1 MIMRKIKIDDVILP
15 MDIAWKNVGIS
26 LSGGADSALLAYLIC
41 QNLHDNC
48 KVHISTQV
56 RMWKSRP
63 WQEHISAEV
72 FDWFVGRFP
81 NLEFERHVNFI
92 PPELEEPHTTMI
104 KDENGKMKSGNRII
118 LRSFNEYLAHKVNLD
133 AWFAAVTLNPDVEF
147 DGAMSD
153 RQEPAIDAIM
163 THMGVTVCHPF
174 IASKKDWVIGQY
186 IKHDIAELLNITRSC
201 EGDNDQYPEVFK
213 GLDYKTYTSGQYV
226 PTCKKCFWCQERQWG
241 VMNAMQK

>member
-1 MIMRKIKIDDVILP
+1 MNMRKIKIDDVILP
-15 MDIAWKNVGIS
+15 MDIKWKNVGIS

-72 FDWFVGRFP
+72 FDWFVGHFP
-81 NLEFERHVNFI
+81 DLEFERHVNFI

-133 AWFAAVTLNPDVEF
+133 AWYAAVTLNPDVEF

-163 THMGVTVCHPF
+163 THMGVTV
-174 IASKKDWVIGQY
+174 
-186 IKHDIAELLNITRSC
+186 
-201 EGDNDQYPEVFK
+201 
-213 GLDYKTYTSGQYV
+213 
-226 PTCKKCFWCQERQWG
+226 
-241 VMNAMQK
+241 

>member
-1 MIMRKIKIDDVILP
+1 MRKIKIDNVSIP
-15 MDIAWKNVGIS
+15 VDIKWKNIGIS

-41 QNLHDNC
+41 KNLHDNC

-72 FDWFVGRFP
+72 FDWFVGYFP
-81 NLEFERHVNFI
+81 DLEFERHVNFI
-92 PPELEEPHTTMI
+92 PPELEEPNSTMI
-104 KDENGKMKSGNRII
+104 KDAYGKMKPGNRII

-133 AWFAAVTLNPDVEF
+133 AWYAAVTLNPDVEF
-147 DGAMSD
+147 EGALVD
-153 RQEPAIDAIM
+153 RQQPTIDTIM
-163 THMGVTVCHPF
+163 EHMGVTVCHPF
-174 IASKKDWVIGQY
+174 VASKKDWVIEQY
-186 IKHDIAELLNITRSC
+186 IKNDIAELLNITRSC
-201 EGDNDQYPEVFK
+201 EGDNDAYPEVFK
-213 GLDYKTYTSGQYV
+213 GLDYTTYTPGQYV

>member
-1 MIMRKIKIDDVILP
+1 MRKIKIDGVILP
-15 MDIAWKNVGIS
+15 MDIKWKNVGIS

-72 FDWFVGRFP
+72 FDWFVGHFP
-81 NLEFERHVNFI
+81 DLEFERHVNFI

-133 AWFAAVTLNPDVEF
+133 AWYAAVTLNPDVEF

-163 THMGVTVCHPF
+163 NHMGVTVCHPF

-186 IKHDIAELLNITRSC
+186 IKHNIAELLNITRSC
-201 EGDNDQYPEVFK
+201 EGDNDQ
-213 GLDYKTYTSGQYV
+213 
-226 PTCKKCFWCQERQWG
+226 
-241 VMNAMQK
+241 

>member
-1 MIMRKIKIDDVILP
+1 MSMRKIKIDGVILP
-15 MDIAWKNVGIS
+15 MDIKWKNVGIS

-72 FDWFVGRFP
+72 FDWFVGHFP
-81 NLEFERHVNFI
+81 DLEFERHVNFI

-133 AWFAAVTLNPDVEF
+133 AWYAAVTLNPDVEF

-163 THMGVTVCHPF
+163 NHMGVTVCHPF

-186 IKHDIAELLNITRSC
+186 IKHNIAELLNITRSC
-201 EGDNDQYPEVFK
+201 EGDNDQ
-213 GLDYKTYTSGQYV
+213 
-226 PTCKKCFWCQERQWG
+226 
-241 VMNAMQK
+241 